1 MLRKNNY
8 NISIE
13 FLNCLKNNDAMLG
26 LYNANEN
33 VKQNNGSMKY
43 KHEQKKGTK
52 VMFTF
57 KLRACDELEQ
67 SPSIFTD
74 RSLLNNFN
82 RSENFSGRAKD
93 KNIDLMDQRS
103 DFGMENAKDGTD
115 DLFGKIEQ
123 ANLVKNY
130 KS

>member
-1 MLRKNNY
+1 
-8 NISIE
+8 
-13 FLNCLKNNDAMLG
+13 
-26 LYNANEN
+26 
-33 VKQNNGSMKY
+33 
-43 KHEQKKGTK
+43 
-52 VMFTF
+52 MFTF

>member
-1 MLRKNNY
+1 
-8 NISIE
+8 
-13 FLNCLKNNDAMLG
+13 
-26 LYNANEN
+26 
-33 VKQNNGSMKY
+33 
-43 KHEQKKGTK
+43 
-52 VMFTF
+52 MFTF

-82 RSENFSGRAKD
+82 RSENFSGRARD

-103 DFGMENAKDGTD
+103 DFGVENAKDGTD
-115 DLFGKIEQ
+115 ELFGKIEQ